1 MDQGSGDGTDDDSY
15 QHNGGDDENHETL
28 AGLALECLLFH
39 RVYLAIAL
47 EGMDGI
53 HENSVAVSV
62 ARGGDVNRRRCNRDI
77 QFNIWFW
84 GALESSPTFSLLS
97 IIFFFSFFSFLFL
110 SSVFSFFFFGSLSSY
125 SLPLFLLSPFFFL
138 ASSPTHSFSLFF
150 SLFLPP
156 LRLILKK
163 AFPCFKH

>member
-1 MDQGSGDGTDDDSY
+1 MDQGSGDYADDDSY

-39 RVYLAIAL
+39 RVYLAITL

-62 ARGGDVNRRRCNRDI
+62 ARGGDVNQRRCNRDI

-84 GALESSPTFSLLS
+84 RALKSFPTLSLLFFLVPPFFSYTSSP
-97 IIFFFSFFSFLFL
+97 
-110 SSVFSFFFFGSLSSY
+110 
-125 SLPLFLLSPFFFL
+125 FLLLHLWLSRIFFL
-138 ASSPTHSFSLFF
+138 ASILSFSFFLFG
-150 SLFLPP
+150 SFLPLKHGEGIMLCGGP
-156 LRLILKK
+156 YVPHYIFLILS
-163 AFPCFKH
+163 F

>member
-1 MDQGSGDGTDDDSY
+1 MDQGSGDGADDDSY

-47 EGMDGI
+47 QGMDGI

-62 ARGGDVNRRRCNRDI
+62 ARGGDVNQRRCNRDI
-77 QFNIWFW
+77 QFNILFW

-97 IIFFFSFFSFLFL
+97 IFFFSFLSFLFL
-110 SSVFSFFFFGSLSSY
+110 SSVFPSFSLVPSPPTLFHSFGSHVFFFFV
-125 SLPLFLLSPFFFL
+125 
-138 ASSPTHSFSLFF
+138 
-150 SLFLPP
+150 
-156 LRLILKK
+156 
-163 AFPCFKH
+163 KHGESWLCGGPYVPHF

>member
-1 MDQGSGDGTDDDSY
+1 MDQGSGDGADDDSY

-53 HENSVAVSV
+53 HENSVVVSV
-62 ARGGDVNRRRCNRDI
+62 ARGGDVNQRHCNRDI

-97 IIFFFSFFSFLFL
+97 IFFFPF
-110 SSVFSFFFFGSLSSY
+110 
-125 SLPLFLLSPFFFL
+125 SPFFF
-138 ASSPTHSFSLFF
+138 SLPFF
-150 SLFLPP
+150 LLFLWFPLLLLSSSVLALTFFFFRKTWGIMVVWGTLCPP
-156 LRLILKK
+156 LLI
-163 AFPCFKH
+163 FF

>member
-1 MDQGSGDGTDDDSY
+1 MDQGSSDGADDDSY

-62 ARGGDVNRRRCNRDI
+62 ARGGDVNQRRCNRDI
-77 QFNIWFW
+77 QFNILFW

-97 IIFFFSFFSFLFL
+97 IFFFLSLLSFSLFR
-110 SSVFSFFFFGSLSSY
+110 FSFFFFGSLSSY
-125 SLPLFLLSPFFFL
+125 SLPLFWLSRFFFFGLLSYPLFPPFLIAF
-138 ASSPTHSFSLFF
+138 SSSSTAYPQKSFP
-150 SLFLPP
+150 LPM
-156 LRLILKK
+156 
-163 AFPCFKH
+163 F